1 MINDLVYLGAVVAF
15 FALTW
20 GLVKMCE
27 VLQRESSGGN
37 S

>member
-1 MINDLVYLGAVVAF
+1 MDIVYLGTVVAF

-20 GLVKMCE
+20 GLMKMCG
-27 VLQRESSGGN
+27 VLQQDKSGGH

>member
-1 MINDLVYLGAVVAF
+1 MDILYLGIVVAF

-20 GLVKMCE
+20 TVMKMCE
-27 VLQRESSGGN
+27 VLMEDKSGGH